1 MKFKLIDREMREK
14 VHCCFSGRTGVSVKY
29 EVNPKNKL
37 VRDAK
42 TYACN
47 KCVCVF
53 SDELDELEED

>member
-1 MKFKLIDREMREK
+1 MKFKLINSETRK
-14 VHCCFSGRTGVSVKY
+14 TAHCCFCGTNKSVKY

-42 TYACN
+42 AYSCN

-53 SDELDELEED
+53 ADELDDLE

>member
-1 MKFKLIDREMREK
+1 MKFRLIDKDIRDK
-14 VHCCFSGRTGVSVKY
+14 VHCCFCGRDKSVKY

-42 TYACN
+42 AYACN

-53 SDELDELEED
+53 ADELEDMEE